1 MSGAIHFFDTSDET
15 PRPLEDVRITGVHVE
30 VMPDNR
36 RVLVSVDLT
45 PFFEKPSFDVTLLRD
60 GVEER
65 AASVVGATG
74 SIVNNAHLIK
84 KVYFPRA
91 VLPVSVVLSSMA
103 NFLIALPV
111 FFALAWLSGVP
122 LSGRLELTLLLP
134 VVIGVQVLFTIGI
147 GMILST
153 VNVFYRDTQIIMEVI
168 MLAWFFLTPIVYPI
182 ETVPETATILGMT
195 IDLRRLVFI
204 LNPMASIVA
213 SYRDVLYWGRTIG
226 ADFFL
231 RTAVTSIAILV
242 VGYGVFDRY
251 SRRFAE
257 EV

>member
-1 MSGAIHFFDTSDET
+1 VLTVVFTVMAGSSRQPAYHVFVLIGILAWNFFSG
-15 PRPLEDVRITGVHVE
+15 
-30 VMPDNR
+30 
-36 RVLVSVDLT
+36 
-45 PFFEKPSFDVTLLRD
+45 
-60 GVEER
+60 
-65 AASVVGATG
+65 SVVGATG

-84 KVYFPRA
+84 KVYFSRA
-91 VLPVSVVLSSMA
+91 VLPVSVVLSNMV

-111 FFALAWLSGVP
+111 FFVIAWLSGVP
-122 LSGRLELTLLLP
+122 LSGRIELTLLLP
-134 VVIGVQVLFTIGI
+134 VVILVQVVFIIGV
-147 GMILST
+147 GMVLST

-182 ETVPETATILGMT
+182 EAVPETATILGLT
-195 IDLRRLVFI
+195 VDLRRLLFI
-204 LNPMASIVA
+204 LNPMASIIA

-231 RTAVTSIAILV
+231 RTTVTSFAILL